1 MRQPKLFIIAVAAV
15 LLIGC
20 VNNDVENRN
29 ANVQS
34 QESRPNMAANFNANR
49 AVQSPPS
56 GSDETK
62 SGSDDFEGTAG
73 ITDKKPVAEDAALLK
88 EVRIAAHENF
98 DRIVFE
104 FAGATLPGYHIE
116 YIDQPAR
123 QCGAGDAVDV
133 KGQTRLE
140 IRLMPANAHTDEGK
154 PTIATREFSP
164 NLTTVKELKST
175 CDFEAEVAWVAGV
188 SAPNKYRVLE
198 LSNPTRLAIDI
209 KH

>member
-1 MRQPKLFIIAVAAV
+1 MRQPKPFIIAVAAV
-15 LLIGC
+15 MLIGC
-20 VNNDVENRN
+20 ANKDVGNRN
-29 ANVQS
+29 ANT
-34 QESRPNMAANFNANR
+34 NINANH
-49 AVQSPPS
+49 AVQTPTPTP

-62 SGSDDFEGTAG
+62 RGSDDFDGTTG

-88 EVRIAAHENF
+88 EIRIAAHQNF

-104 FAGATLPGYHIE
+104 FAGATLPGYHVE

-133 KGQTRLE
+133 KGQGRLE
-140 IRLMPANAHTDEGK
+140 IRFMPANAHTDEGK
-154 PTIATREFSP
+154 STIATRAFSP
-164 NLTTVKELKST
+164 NLTIVKELKST

-188 SAPNKYRVLE
+188 SSPNKYRVLE
-198 LSNPTRLAIDI
+198 LTNPTRLAIDI